1 MANPISGT
9 NDFPPGTSICGRQSV
24 FSQQPSQRRSFT
36 VMGENP
42 DLQLEKVAASA
53 RRLVG
58 LIDAF
63 FWKTVDALDAEGW
76 NSGQTFALRAELVRV
91 ANCAERAKLRGRMFR
106 A

>member
-1 MANPISGT
+1 MEET
-9 NDFPPGTSICGRQSV
+9 
-24 FSQQPSQRRSFT
+24 
-36 VMGENP
+36 P
-42 DLQLEKVAASA
+42 DLQLDKVAASA

-76 NSGQTFALRAELVRV
+76 NSGQTFALRAELVRM
-91 ANCAERAKLRGRMFR
+91 ANCAERAKRRDRTFR